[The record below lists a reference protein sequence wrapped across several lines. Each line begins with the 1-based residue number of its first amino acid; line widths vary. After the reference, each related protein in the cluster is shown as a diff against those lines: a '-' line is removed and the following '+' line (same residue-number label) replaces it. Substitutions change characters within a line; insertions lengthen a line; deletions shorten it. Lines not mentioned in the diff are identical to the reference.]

1 MIDQTCTMNLP
12 AFGAPA
18 REGCEPRQPLW
29 RGRLARLAGAA
40 AAIATSLSIAAPLQA
55 RDWSDLTVSA
65 PATVENLTVY
75 FLHGASAP
83 GPVPLTLGEAL
94 RKDQVIVHETGNVE
108 RLEIENTGSE
118 AVFVQA
124 GDIVKGGRQDRVL
137 TVSLLIPPR
146 SGRLAIGAYC
156 VEQGRWSQRG
166 GESAKKFA
174 SAEAQL
180 PSLEAKRSLYA
191 AKPAP
196 AAPSPRNVP
205 SDRTAHTQ
213 ALTRPQVQNR
223 VDTLGNVLGR
233 VSQNQARS
241 AQSEIWA
248 NVAEVQRK
256 LSSNLATS
264 VKSTLSGSSLQ
275 LTLENQKLAET
286 RKKLVA
292 ELLPKGTAA
301 NDIRGYAFAING
313 RINSV
318 EVYPSNALFRKM
330 WPKLLR
336 ASATEA
342 IAEQDAAKTAAP
354 PPAPA
359 DVNAFIDEAANAKS
373 ERDDLQAGLSRER
386 RQTKRTLANETRKAD
401 GSTVHMSIL
410 AR

>member
-1 MIDQTCTMNLP
+1 MINQTCTMNLP
-12 AFGAPA
+12 VFGPSASA
-18 REGCEPRQPLW
+18 RRQPRRPLW
-29 RGRLARLAGAA
+29 RARLASLAGAA
-40 AAIATSLSIAAPLQA
+40 AAMAASLTLASPLQA
-55 RDWSDLTVSA
+55 RDGFDLTVSA
-65 PATVENLTVY
+65 PSIAENLTVY
-75 FLHGASAP
+75 FLHGPSEP

-94 RKDQVIVHETGNVE
+94 RKDQVVVHETGNVE
-108 RLEIENTGSE
+108 QLEIENTGSE

-146 SGRLAIGAYC
+146 SGRLPIGAYC

-174 SAEAQL
+174 SAEAHL
-180 PSLEAKRSLYA
+180 PSLDAKRSLYA

-196 AAPSPRNVP
+196 AAPNRRPVRGG
-205 SDRTAHTQ
+205 RAAQTE
-213 ALTRPQVQNR
+213 ALARPQVQNR
-223 VDTLGNVLGR
+223 VETLDNVLGR

-256 LSSNLATS
+256 LSTNLATS
-264 VKSTLSGSSLQ
+264 VKSTQSGSSLQ

-286 RKKLVA
+286 RQKLVA
-292 ELLPKGTAA
+292 QLLPKGTAA

-342 IAEQDAAKTAAP
+342 IAEQDRAGTAPP

-359 DVNAFIDEAANAKS
+359 DVTAFIDEAVKAKS

-386 RQTKRTLANETRKAD
+386 RQTARTLANETRKAD